1 MVCLEI
7 LKYRIFANIKAVATF
22 QKASFPLM
30 RADTQFSVVEAT
42 LKGYQKWIIAHGR
55 SPQEDVRSKC
65 VKVSIIFA
73 NITK

>member
-1 MVCLEI
+1 MVRSVI
-7 LKYRIFANIKAVATF
+7 STYRIFANIEAVATF

-55 SPQEDVRSKC
+55 SPQEDVRSNC
-65 VKVSIIFA
+65 VKVIIIVA